1 MFATKNM
8 MKNKIKKEMGMPEHL
23 TTDMGGGK
31 DEVVIPKPKI
41 IQNATGLIN
50 DDLLINNQVYSN
62 YHKQ

>member
-8 MKNKIKKEMGMPEHL
+8 MKNMGKKAMCMPEHL

-41 IQNATGLIN
+41 VQKLQGLK
-50 DDLLINNQVYSN
+50 LFGKGGKVS
-62 YHKQ
+62 KK

>member
-8 MKNKIKKEMGMPEHL
+8 MKNMAKKSMGMPEHL

-41 IQNATGLIN
+41 VQKLQGLK
-50 DDLLINNQVYSN
+50 LFGKGGKVS
-62 YHKQ
+62 KK

>member
-31 DEVVIPKPKI
+31 DEVVIHKPKI
-41 IQNATGLIN
+41 IQKLTGLK
-50 DDLLINNQVYSN
+50 LFGKGGKVS
-62 YHKQ
+62 KK

>member
-8 MKNKIKKEMGMPEHL
+8 MKNMAKKAMGMPEHL

-41 IQNATGLIN
+41 IQKLKGFKLFGKGGK
-50 DDLLINNQVYSN
+50 VS
-62 YHKQ
+62 K

>member
-8 MKNKIKKEMGMPEHL
+8 MKNMAKKAMGMPEHL

-41 IQNATGLIN
+41 IQKLQGLK
-50 DDLLINNQVYSN
+50 LFG
-62 YHKQ
+62 

>member
-41 IQNATGLIN
+41 IQNLTGLK
-50 DDLLINNQVYSN
+50 LFGKGGKVS
-62 YHKQ
+62 KK

>member
-41 IQNATGLIN
+41 IQKLTGLK
-50 DDLLINNQVYSN
+50 LFGKGGKVS
-62 YHKQ
+62 KK